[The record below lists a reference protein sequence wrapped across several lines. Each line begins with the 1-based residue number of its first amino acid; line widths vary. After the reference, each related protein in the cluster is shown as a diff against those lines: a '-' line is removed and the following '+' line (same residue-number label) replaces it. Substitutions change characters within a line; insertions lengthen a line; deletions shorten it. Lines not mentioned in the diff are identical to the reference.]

1 MATFSLFGFTIGR
14 EDKQSQLK
22 KQSFITP
29 IAEDGASTVSA
40 GGYYGTF
47 VDIDAAARN
56 ESELISRYREISNY
70 PDCDSAIE
78 DIVVEAIAAIDSE
91 PPVSIN
97 LQNLELSD
105 AIKKSI
111 SQEFDEILSLLDFK
125 DKAHDIFRRW
135 YVDGRLYYQKVVNPS
150 QMKKGIQELRYIDP
164 RKIRKVR
171 EIQKEKLENG
181 VEVVKSIQE
190 FFVYNEKGLNY
201 TPGVT
206 SQQANAGIRIQPDSV
221 TFCPSG
227 LLDLD
232 RNIVIGYLHKAI
244 KPVNQ
249 LKMMAD
255 SLVIYRLSR
264 APERRIFYIDVG
276 NLPKI
281 KAEQYM
287 KDIMNRYRNKIVYD
301 SSTGE
306 IKDDRKFMT
315 MLEDFWLPR
324 REGGRGT
331 EITTLPG
338 GANLGE
344 ISDVAFFQD
353 KVYQALNIPT
363 SRFKQASGFNF
374 GRAAEISRDEL
385 KYAKFISRLRRK
397 FNVLFDDLLMT
408 QLVLKGII
416 TNEDWPKIRQNID
429 YEYAQDQYYEEIK
442 DAENLRNRLDVVNQM
457 TPYVGVY
464 FSKDYIR
471 KNILKLTPEE
481 VEQIEQENEQDPM
494 LQEPQDQQAPEATGP
509 GSEQAAALSREN
521 VR

>member
-1 MATFSLFGFTIGR
+1 MNA
-14 EDKQSQLK
+14 
-22 KQSFITP
+22 
-29 IAEDGASTVSA
+29 
-40 GGYYGTF
+40 
-47 VDIDAAARN
+47 
-56 ESELISRYREISNY
+56 
-70 PDCDSAIE
+70 
-78 DIVVEAIAAIDSE
+78 
-91 PPVSIN
+91 
-97 LQNLELSD
+97 
-105 AIKKSI
+105 
-111 SQEFDEILSLLDFK
+111 
-125 DKAHDIFRRW
+125 
-135 YVDGRLYYQKVVNPS
+135 
-150 QMKKGIQELRYIDP
+150 
-164 RKIRKVR
+164 
-171 EIQKEKLENG
+171 
-181 VEVVKSIQE
+181 
-190 FFVYNEKGLNY
+190 

-206 SQQANAGIRIQPDSV
+206 PQQQANSGIRIQPDSI

-232 RNIVIGYLHKAI
+232 RNVVIGYLHKAI

-338 GANLGE
+338 GQNLGE
-344 ISDVAFFQD
+344 IADIEYFQG
-353 KVYQALNIPT
+353 KVYQALNVPN
-363 SRFKQASGFNF
+363 SRFQQSAGFNF

-385 KYAKFISRLRRK
+385 KFAKFISRLRRK
-397 FNVLFDDLLMT
+397 FNALFDDLLMT
-408 QLVLKGII
+408 QLILKGII
-416 TNEDWPKIRQNID
+416 TVEDWPEIKEKID
-429 YEYAQDQYYEEIK
+429 YEYAQDQYYQEIK

-457 TPYVGVY
+457 TPYVGIY

-471 KNILKLTPEE
+471 KNILKLTPDDID
-481 VEQIEQENEQDPM
+481 QIEKENEQDPM
-494 LQEPQDQQAPEATGP
+494 LLAPQDQQAPEATGP

-521 VR
+521 VK